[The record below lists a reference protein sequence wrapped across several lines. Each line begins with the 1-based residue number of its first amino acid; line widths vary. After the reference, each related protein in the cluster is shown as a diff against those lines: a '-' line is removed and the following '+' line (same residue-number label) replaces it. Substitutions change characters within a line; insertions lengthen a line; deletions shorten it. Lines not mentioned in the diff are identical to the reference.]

1 LKTISRFAGVVVAA
15 TVAGVVAVDLAAPA
29 SAAFVSRATSIFPPD
44 ASDAPRASRAVS
56 TLFLRAVS
64 ARGVARA
71 VAVVVSR
78 ASRSRRASSSSS
90 SSSSSSF
97 SSPSSIARAS
107 RASARARADP
117 SSSSS
122 SRARAGA
129 SSSLSLTSNS
139 VSDGASYLSRIEPS
153 RDKTQSPRVA
163 PSPRA
168 RRARARVTHVIAR
181 RRLRASSSSRAASRF
196 GGRNDAI
203 RRSKRR
209 ATE

>member
-15 TVAGVVAVDLAAPA
+15 IVAGVVAVDLAAPA

-90 SSSSSSF
+90 SSSSSF

-153 RDKTQSPRVA
+153 RDKTQSPRVD

>member
-15 TVAGVVAVDLAAPA
+15 IVAGVISVDLAAPA

-117 SSSSS
+117 SSLS

>member
-15 TVAGVVAVDLAAPA
+15 IVAGVVAVDLAAPA

-78 ASRSRRASSSSS
+78 ASRSRRASSSS

-168 RRARARVTHVIAR
+168 RRARARVTHAIAR

>member
-15 TVAGVVAVDLAAPA
+15 IVAGVVAVDLAAPA

-78 ASRSRRASSSSS
+78 ASRSRRASSSS

>member
-15 TVAGVVAVDLAAPA
+15 IVAGVISVDLAAPA

-78 ASRSRRASSSSS
+78 ASRSRRASSSS

>member
-15 TVAGVVAVDLAAPA
+15 IVAGVVAVDLAAPA

-56 TLFLRAVS
+56 TLFLCAVS

-90 SSSSSSF
+90 SSSSF

-117 SSSSS
+117 SSSS

-168 RRARARVTHVIAR
+168 RRARARVTHAIAR

>member
-78 ASRSRRASSSSS
+78 ASRSRRASSSS

>member
-15 TVAGVVAVDLAAPA
+15 IVAGVVAVDLAAPA

-90 SSSSSSF
+90 SSSSSF

-117 SSSSS
+117 SSSAS

>member
-15 TVAGVVAVDLAAPA
+15 IVAGVVAVDLAAPA

-56 TLFLRAVS
+56 TLLLRAVS

-78 ASRSRRASSSSS
+78 ASRSRRASSSS

>member
-15 TVAGVVAVDLAAPA
+15 MVAGVVAVDLAAPA

-78 ASRSRRASSSSS
+78 ASRSRRASSSS

>member
-15 TVAGVVAVDLAAPA
+15 IVAGVVAVDLAAPA

-90 SSSSSSF
+90 SSSSSF
-97 SSPSSIARAS
+97 STPSSIARAS

-181 RRLRASSSSRAASRF
+181 RRLRASSS
-196 GGRNDAI
+196 
-203 RRSKRR
+203 
-209 ATE
+209 

>member
-15 TVAGVVAVDLAAPA
+15 IVAGVISVDLAVPA

-78 ASRSRRASSSSS
+78 ASRSRRASSSS